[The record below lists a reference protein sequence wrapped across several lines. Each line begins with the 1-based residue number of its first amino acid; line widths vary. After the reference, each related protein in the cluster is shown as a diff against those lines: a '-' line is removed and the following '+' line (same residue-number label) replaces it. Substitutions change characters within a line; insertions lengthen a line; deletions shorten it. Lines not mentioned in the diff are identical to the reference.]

1 VTSRAVRL
9 RIAVTAGILAIV
21 FAVLTG
27 RAVQLTVID
36 GGDLRQLAL
45 RQHTSREKVPPRRG
59 AIVDRSGEPLALTR
73 ESVAVYVRPRKLEAG
88 PETLA
93 MVARLLDV
101 PAHVVAARA
110 GADSPFVWL
119 DRQVPLDRWAA
130 VADLAIP
137 GIDGEATRQR
147 VYPYGFL
154 ASQVVGFVGIDGQGL
169 EGIERSFDVDLRG
182 EVDALDV
189 EHDARGRRLVVD
201 GLERPLPRVGAQV
214 ELTIDASLQRAAE
227 TELQEAVKQ
236 FGADAGTAVVM
247 DPHTGEILAMAN
259 VPRFDPNSFA
269 RATAEQW
276 RNRAVTDSYE
286 PGSTFKAVVA
296 AAALDAGVVR
306 PEDTIW
312 CENGAY
318 PIGGRVIHDHHPE
331 GRIPFSEVIARSS
344 NIGAAKVAQLL
355 GRERFGAAIQHFG
368 FGAPTGI
375 DLPGEVAGLVRPTH
389 LWGAIHLAT
398 TAFGQ
403 GIAVT
408 PLQLLRAY
416 AALANGGFL
425 MRPYVVRRVVDENGN
440 EKYTGQ
446 PQVVA
451 RVVSAKTAAVVT
463 SLLQGVIDHG
473 TGQAAKI
480 QGISLA
486 GKTGTA
492 QKVESGRYSPTARIG
507 SFVAYGPAE
516 DPRLVAIVVIDTP
529 RRAKYGGV
537 VAAPAVRKILQFGL
551 DQRGVR
557 PWSPPVPVTEEEPD
571 LEPEPVI
578 LQTAAASAP
587 EETFGATLTHGQVPR
602 LLGLSMRD
610 ALVEAHRAGF
620 AVRLSGSGYVV
631 DQQPP
636 PGAEPPA
643 GEILLALGPE
653 AH

>member
-1 VTSRAVRL
+1 
-9 RIAVTAGILAIV
+9 
-21 FAVLTG
+21 
-27 RAVQLTVID
+27 
-36 GGDLRQLAL
+36 
-45 RQHTSREKVPPRRG
+45 
-59 AIVDRSGEPLALTR
+59 VDRFGEPLALTR
-73 ESVAVYVRPRKLEAG
+73 ESVAVYVRPGKLDAG

-93 MVARLLDV
+93 MVARLLDI
-101 PAHVVAARA
+101 PARVVAARA
-110 GADSPFVWL
+110 TSDSPFVWL
-119 DRQVPLDRWAA
+119 DRQVSLDRWAA
-130 VADLAIP
+130 VAELAIP
-137 GIDGEATRQR
+137 GIDGEPTGQR
-147 VYPYGFL
+147 IYPYGSL
-154 ASQVVGFVGIDGQGL
+154 AGQVVGFVGIDGQGL
-169 EGIERSFDVDLRG
+169 EGIERSFDADLRG

-201 GLERPLPRVGAQV
+201 GLGRPLPRVGAQV
-214 ELTIDASLQRAAE
+214 ELTIDSGLQRAAE
-227 TELQEAVKQ
+227 AELQDTVKQ

-247 DPHTGEILAMAN
+247 DPHTGEILAIAN

-269 RATAEQW
+269 HATPEQW

-296 AAALDAGVVR
+296 AAALEGGVVR
-306 PEDTIW
+306 PEDPIW

-318 PIGGRVIHDHHPE
+318 RIGGRVIHDHHPE
-331 GRIPFSEVIARSS
+331 GRIPFAEVIARSS

-355 GRERFGAAIQHFG
+355 GRERFGAAIERFG

-375 DLPGEVAGLVRPTH
+375 DLPGEVSGLVRPTH
-389 LWGAIHLAT
+389 RWGSIHLAT

-408 PLQLLRAY
+408 PLQLLRAF

-425 MRPYVVRRVVDENGN
+425 MRPYVVRRVVDEYGS
-440 EKYTGQ
+440 EKYTGR

-463 SLLQGVIDHG
+463 GLLQGVIEHG

-480 QGISLA
+480 QGLSLA

-492 QKVESGRYSPTARIG
+492 QKVEAGRYSPTARMA
-507 SFVAYGPAE
+507 SFVAYGPTEA
-516 DPRLVAIVVIDTP
+516 PRLVAIVVIDTP
-529 RRAKYGGV
+529 RTAKYGGV

-551 DQRGVR
+551 DQRGIR
-557 PWSPPVPVTEEEPD
+557 PWSPPVPVTEEEPAPE
-571 LEPEPVI
+571 LEPVI
-578 LQTAAASAP
+578 LQAAAASAP
-587 EETFGATLTHGQVPR
+587 EETFGAAVTHGQVPR

-631 DQQPP
+631 EQEPP
-636 PGAEPPA
+636 PGADPTA
-643 GEILLALGPE
+643 GEIVLALGPE